1 MLSFRPLRPRSL
13 SLLLSLS
20 ASAAAASAATPP
32 PPAVSPS
39 TPNIVWIIADDMS
52 PDTAAYGLRDVKT
65 PHLDRLA
72 AEGRR
77 YTRAY
82 ATAPVCSSSRSAFIL
97 GTSQITTGL
106 HAHDVEKPQPLPAP
120 YHHLPALLRD
130 AGWFVTN
137 AAAPG
142 TMRSGRLITKAK
154 THYNFAHDPAQMFDG
169 NDWRKR
175 QPGQP
180 FFAQFQITEPHRPFP
195 IPETYDPAK
204 LAGLTLPPNYPE
216 HPLMRRDWYAYQ
228 RSVETVDQRVGV
240 ILAQLEAAGVLENT
254 LVFFF
259 ADHGRPMPWGKQW
272 LTVEGLHVP
281 LLVRGPGVT
290 PGSVEPRLV
299 SLIDLAPTA
308 LATAARP
315 APSWMEGRALL
326 GTTFP
331 ERAQIFAARD
341 RCGDAYDRIRAVI
354 TPDHMLVQNF
364 FPEVPRFNWS
374 GYKEASYPGLPLL
387 RVLHSA
393 GKLNPLQ
400 DLWCQPTRAPFE
412 LYDLRRDSAGIHHVA
427 TAPAHAALVTTLRR
441 NLEAWIRSTGDRGAL
456 PDPATEPSKAE
467 IQKSKRADYQRTWQT
482 RLKKSEPTDAE
493 RLAWW
498 EKSYG
503 LTP

>member
-39 TPNIVWIIADDMS
+39 KPNIVWIIADDMS

>member
-1 MLSFRPLRPRSL
+1 MFSFRQ
-13 SLLLSLS
+13 LLLVSL
-20 ASAAAASAATPP
+20 ALLLPLFPTRRVEAAAAIPP
-32 PPAVSPS
+32 NV
-39 TPNIVWIIADDMS
+39 VWIIADDMS

-72 AEGRR
+72 NEGRR

-97 GTSQITTGL
+97 GTSQIITGL
-106 HAHDVEKPQPLPAP
+106 HAHDVENPQPLPAP
-120 YHHLPALLRD
+120 YRHLPALLRE

-137 AAAPG
+137 APAPG
-142 TMRSGRLITKAK
+142 TMRSGRAITKAK

-169 NDWRKR
+169 NDWRRRK
-175 QPGQP
+175 PGQP

-195 IPETYDPAK
+195 IPETYDQAA
-204 LAGLTLPPNYPE
+204 LAALTLPANYPD

-240 ILAQLEAAGVLENT
+240 ILAQLAEAGVLENT

-281 LLVRGPGVT
+281 LLVRGPGVAA
-290 PGSVEPRLV
+290 GSVEQRLV

-308 LATAARP
+308 LAKAALP
-315 APSWMEGRALL
+315 APSWMDGRALL
-326 GTTFP
+326 GATFP
-331 ERAQIFAARD
+331 DRPQIFAARD
-341 RCGDAYDRIRAVI
+341 RCGDAYDRIRVLI
-354 TPDHMLVQNF
+354 THDHMLVQNF
-364 FPEVPRFNWS
+364 IPNVSRLNWS
-374 GYKEASYPGLPLL
+374 GYKEASYPGMPLL
-387 RVLHSA
+387 RVLHTA
-393 GKLNPLQ
+393 GKLDPLQ

-412 LYDLRRDSAGIHHVA
+412 LYDLRRDPIGLHNVA
-427 TAPAHAALVTTLRR
+427 TAPAQAPTIAALRPALD
-441 NLEAWIRSTGDRGAL
+441 AWIRSTGDLGAL
-456 PDPATEPSKAE
+456 PDPATEPTKAE

-482 RLKKSEPTDAE
+482 RLKKAEPTDAE

>member
-1 MLSFRPLRPRSL
+1 MLRLLLPFSL
-13 SLLLSLS
+13 SLLLLV
-20 ASAAAASAATPP
+20 SAAAAAAASPP
-32 PPAVSPS
+32 
-39 TPNIVWIIADDMS
+39 PNIVWIIADDMS

-97 GTSQITTGL
+97 GISKIITRIQPQ
-106 HAHDVEKPQPLPAP
+106 HVENPKLLADP
-120 YHHLPALLRD
+120 YRHIPALLRD

-142 TMRSGRLITKAK
+142 TMRSGRVIKKGK

-169 NDWRKR
+169 DDWRKR
-175 QPGQP
+175 RPGQP

-195 IPETYDPAK
+195 IPESYDATA
-204 LAGLTLPPNYPE
+204 LAALTLPANYPD

-228 RSVETVDQRVGV
+228 RSVETVDQRVGA
-240 ILAQLEAAGVLENT
+240 ILAQLAEAGVLDHT

-290 PGSVEPRLV
+290 AGSVESRLV

-308 LATAARP
+308 LAQAARP
-315 APSWMEGRALL
+315 KPSWMDGRALL
-326 GTTFP
+326 GATFP
-331 ERAQIFAARD
+331 DRPHVFAARD
-341 RCGDAYDRIRAVI
+341 RCGDASDRIRVVI
-354 TPDHMLVQNF
+354 TPDHLLVQNF
-364 FPEVPRFNWS
+364 FPAVSRLNWS

-387 RVLHSA
+387 RVLSAA

-400 DLWCQPTRAPFE
+400 DLWCQPTRAALE
-412 LYDLRRDSAGIHHVA
+412 LYDLRRDPAGLHNVA
-427 TAPAHAALVTTLRR
+427 TAPAHAPTVATLGRALD
-441 NLEAWIRSTGDRGAL
+441 AWIRATGDRGAL
-456 PDPATEPSKAE
+456 PDPATEPTQAE
-467 IQKSKRADYQRTWQT
+467 IQKAKRADYQRTWQA
-482 RLKKSEPTDAE
+482 RLRQPEPTDAA

>member
-1 MLSFRPLRPRSL
+1 MFVSCRFLPVSL
-13 SLLLSLS
+13 FLLVSLC
-20 ASAAAASAATPP
+20 AAAAIPP
-32 PPAVSPS
+32 P
-39 TPNIVWIIADDMS
+39 PNIVWIIADDMS

-72 AEGRR
+72 TEGRR

-82 ATAPVCSSSRSAFIL
+82 AAAPVCSSSRSAFIL

-106 HAHDVEKPQPLPAP
+106 HAHDVENPQPLPAP
-120 YHHLPALLRD
+120 YRHLPALLRE

-142 TMRSGRLITKAK
+142 TMRSGRVIKKGK

-169 NDWRKR
+169 DDWRKR

-195 IPETYDPAK
+195 IPETYHPAT
-204 LAGLTLPPNYPE
+204 LAGLTLPPNYPD

-240 ILAQLEAAGVLENT
+240 ILAQLAEAGVLDNT

-272 LTVEGLHVP
+272 LTVEGVHVP
-281 LLVRGPGVT
+281 LLVRGPGAT
-290 PGSVEPRLV
+290 AGSVESRLV

-308 LATAARP
+308 LAHAALPVP
-315 APSWMEGRALL
+315 AWMEGRALL
-326 GTTFP
+326 GATFP
-331 ERAQIFAARD
+331 ERSQIFAARD

-354 TPDHMLVQNF
+354 TADHVLVQNF
-364 FPEVPRFNWS
+364 FPELSRFNWS

-387 RVLHSA
+387 RVLHAA
-393 GKLNPLQ
+393 GKLDALQ
-400 DLWCQPTRAPFE
+400 DLWCQPMRAAYE
-412 LYDLRRDSAGIHHVA
+412 LYDLRRDSAGLHNVA
-427 TAPAHAALVTTLRR
+427 TAPAHAATVAALRR
-441 NLEAWIRSTGDRGAL
+441 TLDAWIHSTGDRGAL
-456 PDPATEPSKAE
+456 PDPATEPPQAE
-467 IQKSKRADYQRTWQT
+467 ILKSKRADYQRTWQA
-482 RLKKSEPTDAE
+482 RLKTPEPTDAA

-498 EKSYG
+498 EKAYG

>member
-1 MLSFRPLRPRSL
+1 MFLIPLFFSVAL
-13 SLLLSLS
+13 SLLFSVC
-20 ASAAAASAATPP
+20 AAAATPP
-32 PPAVSPS
+32 PP
-39 TPNIVWIIADDMS
+39 PNIVWIIADDMS

-72 AEGRR
+72 SEGRR

-106 HAHDVEKPQPLPAP
+106 HAHDVENPQPLPAP
-120 YHHLPALLRD
+120 YRHLPALLRE

-142 TMRSGRLITKAK
+142 TMRSGRVIKKGK
-154 THYNFAHDPAQMFDG
+154 THYNFAHDHAQMFDG
-169 NDWRKR
+169 DDWRKR
-175 QPGQP
+175 QPGQS

-195 IPETYDPAK
+195 IPETYDAAA
-204 LAGLTLPPNYPE
+204 LAGLTLPPNYPD

-240 ILAQLEAAGVLENT
+240 ILAQLAEAGVLDNT

-290 PGSVEPRLV
+290 AGSVESRLV

-308 LATAARP
+308 LAHAALPVP
-315 APSWMEGRALL
+315 AWMEGRALL
-326 GTTFP
+326 GATFP
-331 ERAQIFAARD
+331 ERSQIFASRD
-341 RCGDAYDRIRAVI
+341 RCGEAYDRIRAVI
-354 TPDHMLVQNF
+354 TTDHVLVQNF
-364 FPEVPRFNWS
+364 FPELSRFNWS
-374 GYKEASYPGLPLL
+374 GYKEASYPGMPLL
-387 RVLHSA
+387 RVLHTA
-393 GKLNPLQ
+393 GKLDALQ
-400 DLWCQPTRAPFE
+400 DLWCQPTRAAYE
-412 LYDLRRDSAGIHHVA
+412 LYDLRRDPAGLSNVA
-427 TAPAHAALVTTLRR
+427 TAPAQATTVAALRRTLD
-441 NLEAWIRSTGDRGAL
+441 AWIRATGDRGAL
-456 PDPATEPSKAE
+456 PDPATEPPQAE
-467 IQKSKRADYQRTWQT
+467 ILKSKRADHQRTWQA
-482 RLKKSEPTDAE
+482 RLKTPEPTDAA

-498 EKSYG
+498 EKAYG

>member
-1 MLSFRPLRPRSL
+1 MFVSCRFLPVSL
-13 SLLLSLS
+13 FLLVSLC
-20 ASAAAASAATPP
+20 AAAAIPP
-32 PPAVSPS
+32 P
-39 TPNIVWIIADDMS
+39 PNIVWIIADDMS

-72 AEGRR
+72 TEGRR

-106 HAHDVEKPQPLPAP
+106 HAHDVENLQPLPAP
-120 YHHLPALLRD
+120 YRHLPALLRE

-142 TMRSGRLITKAK
+142 TMRSGRVIKKGK

-169 NDWRKR
+169 DDWRKR

-195 IPETYDPAK
+195 IPETYDPAT
-204 LAGLTLPPNYPE
+204 LAGLTLPPNYPD

-240 ILAQLEAAGVLENT
+240 ILAQLAEAGVLDNT

-272 LTVEGLHVP
+272 LTVEGVHVP

-290 PGSVEPRLV
+290 AGSVESRLV

-308 LATAARP
+308 LAHAALPVP
-315 APSWMEGRALL
+315 AWMEGRALL
-326 GTTFP
+326 GATFP
-331 ERAQIFAARD
+331 KRSQIFAARD

-354 TPDHMLVQNF
+354 TADHVLVQNF
-364 FPEVPRFNWS
+364 FPELSRFNWS

-387 RVLHSA
+387 RVLHAA
-393 GKLNPLQ
+393 GKLDALQ
-400 DLWCQPTRAPFE
+400 DLWCQPTRAAYE
-412 LYDLRRDSAGIHHVA
+412 LYDLRRDPAGLSNVA
-427 TAPAHAALVTTLRR
+427 TAPAQATTVAALRRTLD
-441 NLEAWIRSTGDRGAL
+441 AWIHSTGDRGAL
-456 PDPATEPSKAE
+456 PDPATEPPQAE
-467 IQKSKRADYQRTWQT
+467 ILKSKRADYQRTWQA
-482 RLKKSEPTDAE
+482 RLKTPEPTDAA

-498 EKSYG
+498 EKAYG

>member
-1 MLSFRPLRPRSL
+1 MNAPRALVALFLPLALSFF
-13 SLLLSLS
+13 LLFSTT
-20 ASAAAASAATPP
+20 ASAAGAPP
-32 PPAVSPS
+32 
-39 TPNIVWIIADDMS
+39 PNIVWIIADDMS

-97 GTSQITTGL
+97 GTSQIITGL
-106 HAHDVEKPQPLPAP
+106 HAHDVENPQPLPAP
-120 YHHLPALLRD
+120 YRHLPALLRD

-142 TMRSGRLITKAK
+142 TIRNGRPITKAK
-154 THYNFAHDPAQMFDG
+154 THYNFAHNPAQMFDG
-169 NDWRKR
+169 DDWRKR
-175 QPGQP
+175 KPGQP

-195 IPETYDPAK
+195 IPESYDEAA
-204 LAGLTLPPNYPE
+204 LARLTLPPNYPE

-228 RSVETVDQRVGV
+228 RSVETVDQRVGT

-281 LLVRGPGVT
+281 LLIRGPGVSA
-290 PGSVEPRLV
+290 GSVESRLV

-308 LATAARP
+308 LALATRP
-315 APSWMEGRALL
+315 APSWMDGRALL
-326 GTTFP
+326 GATFP
-331 ERAQIFAARD
+331 ERPQIFAARD

-354 TPDHMLVQNF
+354 TPTHMLVQNF
-364 FPEVPRFNWS
+364 FPELPRFNWS
-374 GYKEASYPGLPLL
+374 GYKEASYPGMPLL
-387 RVLHSA
+387 RVLHAA
-393 GKLNPLQ
+393 GQLDALQ

-412 LYDLRRDSAGIHHVA
+412 LYDLTRDPAGLHNVA
-427 TAPAHAALVTTLRR
+427 SSPAHASTVAALRR
-441 NLEAWIRSTGDRGAL
+441 SLDEWIRTTGDQGAL
-456 PDPATEPSKAE
+456 PDPATEPTKAE
-467 IQKSKRADYQRTWQT
+467 MLKSKRLDYQRAWQN
-482 RLKKSEPTDAE
+482 RLKKPEPTDAE
-493 RLAWW
+493 RVVWW

-503 LTP
+503 LGPP